1 MKSSNVLE
9 GCPLDHGQNEID
21 FSQLGK
27 QINRTVNQAINSV
40 NLQELKNLRNSIN
53 ATFQNAGSGTR
64 PEKQPNVQQTVWNAS
79 NAQNRSY
86 TQAVPRKQKK
96 NSAVMRWPRKD
107 RAGNAAGIILSV
119 FGSIFLVVSVFGLLG
134 VSQSFLTASS
144 NLVAEIIALSIFATM
159 FLGSG
164 IMLVS
169 GAKLIQSATR
179 FIRYQKIFGAA
190 GFCSIKFLADE
201 TGCKAKFIR
210 KDLKVMVRRGLF
222 PGAKFDEQETC
233 LILNDETYQQYL
245 MAQESRRLR
254 EQAEEE
260 RRLRAEK
267 HPEII
272 AVMEEGKKYIT
283 SIREANDALPGV
295 EVSNKLYRLEE
306 IASKIFDYVEQHP
319 NKLPDIRRFMSYYLP
334 TSIKLVKAYRE
345 FEAQP
350 VQGENLTAIKQ
361 EILET
366 LDTINLAY
374 ENLLDRLFEDD
385 TLDISTEI
393 SALETVLAQEGLTG
407 DSFK

>member
-1 MKSSNVLE
+1 MN
-9 GCPLDHGQNEID
+9 HGQNEID
-21 FSQLGK
+21 FNQLGK

-64 PEKQPNVQQTVWNAS
+64 PEKQPNAQQTVWNTS
-79 NAQNRSY
+79 NTQNRSY
-86 TQAVPRKQKK
+86 TQAVSRKQKK

-119 FGSIFLVVSVFGLLG
+119 FGAILLVPGASYYLSLLLSSMSAPLVF
-134 VSQSFLTASS
+134 QNIMAP
-144 NLVAEIIALSIFATM
+144 LVAYSAVFLAGSVM
-159 FLGSG
+159 LKLGS
-164 IMLVS
+164 
-169 GAKLIQSATR
+169 KLIHRATR

-190 GFCSIKFLADE
+190 GFCSIKFLAEE
-201 TGCKAKFIR
+201 TGRKAKFIR
-210 KDLKVMVRRGLF
+210 KDLKAMVRRGLF

-283 SIREANDALPGV
+283 TIREANDALPGV

-407 DSFK
+407 NSFK